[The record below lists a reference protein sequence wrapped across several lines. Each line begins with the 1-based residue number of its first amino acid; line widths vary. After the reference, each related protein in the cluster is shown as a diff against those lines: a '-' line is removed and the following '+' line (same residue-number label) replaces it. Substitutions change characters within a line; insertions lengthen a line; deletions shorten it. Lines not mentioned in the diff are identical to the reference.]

1 MSAVIIGIDPHKASH
16 TAVAVDRSE
25 AVLGQVRVR
34 SKSGQVQQLLAW
46 ASSWP
51 ERVWAVEGAA
61 GLGYLL
67 SQQLVEA
74 GETVLDVQPKLAAKV
89 RLLDTGST
97 NKNDPNDARSIAIAA
112 LRAKG
117 LPVVRREDHVEVL
130 KIWVRRRREL
140 QRTNNRIANR
150 LHAVLLEL
158 VPGGFSGEISP
169 VKAER
174 ILDQVQATDAVTAA
188 RVELATEIL
197 EDLRRNNQQRRDLV
211 KRIAQVVAATGTSV
225 TGIYGVGPVVAAM
238 VLGITGDIERIKSI
252 EHFAAYNGTAPVEVS
267 SGPQKIYRLS
277 MRGNRQLNHAIHIAA
292 VSQIRHRNNPG
303 RVYYD
308 RKLGEGKSSK
318 MALRALKRQ
327 ISNALYRAM
336 IADAKKRAAVDTA
349 GPGGQSGNGSDSSA
363 TGSHPE
369 RQLFGQAT
377 PGPAKS
383 LRPTKATAPRRS
395 TARRKVQ
402 AKKAS

>member
-1 MSAVIIGIDPHKASH
+1 
-16 TAVAVDRSE
+16 
-25 AVLGQVRVR
+25 
-34 SKSGQVQQLLAW
+34 
-46 ASSWP
+46 
-51 ERVWAVEGAA
+51 
-61 GLGYLL
+61 
-67 SQQLVEA
+67 
-74 GETVLDVQPKLAAKV
+74 
-89 RLLDTGST
+89 
-97 NKNDPNDARSIAIAA
+97 
-112 LRAKG
+112 
-117 LPVVRREDHVEVL
+117 VVRREDHVEVL

-158 VPGGFSGEISP
+158 VPGGFTGEISP

-174 ILDQVQATDAVTAA
+174 ILDQIDPTDAVAAA
-188 RVELATEIL
+188 RAELATEIL
-197 EDLRRNNQQRRDLV
+197 EDLRRNNRQRRELV

-238 VLGITGDIERIKSI
+238 VLSITGDIDRIKSV

-308 RKLGEGKSSK
+308 RKIAEGKSPK
-318 MALRALKRQ
+318 MALRTLKRQ

-336 IADAKKRAAVDTA
+336 IADARKRAAVEAT

-363 TGSHPE
+363 AGSHPE
-369 RQLFGQAT
+369 KHQLFGQAT

-383 LRPTKATAPRRS
+383 LRPTKGGATRQS
-395 TARRKVQ
+395 TLRRKVQ
-402 AKKAS
+402 TKKAS

>member
-1 MSAVIIGIDPHKASH
+1 MAAVIIGIDPHKASH

-25 AVLGQVRVR
+25 TVLGQFRVR
-34 SKSGQVQQLLAW
+34 TKAGQVDQLRAW
-46 ASSWP
+46 ATSWP
-51 ERVWAVEGAA
+51 DRVWAVEGAA

-67 SQQLVEA
+67 SQQLVDA

-117 LPVVRREDHVEVL
+117 LLVVSREDHVEVL

-140 QRTNNRIANR
+140 QRANNRIANR

-158 VPGGFSGEISP
+158 VPGGFTGEISP

-174 ILDQVQATDAVTAA
+174 ILDQVQPADAVAAA
-188 RVELATEIL
+188 RVELATELL
-197 EDLRRNNQQRRDLV
+197 EDLRRNNHQRRELV
-211 KRIAQVVAATGTSV
+211 KRIAQVVAATGTST
-225 TGIYGVGPVVAAM
+225 TGIHGVGPIVAAM
-238 VLGITGDIERIKSI
+238 VVSITGDVSRFKSI

-267 SGPQKIYRLS
+267 SGPHKIYRLS

-292 VSQIRHRNNPG
+292 VSQIRHANNPG
-303 RVYYD
+303 RIYYE
-308 RKLGEGKSSK
+308 RKIGEGKSSK

-327 ISNALYRAM
+327 ISNALYRAVL
-336 IADAKKRAAVDTA
+336 ADATKRAAVEA
-349 GPGGQSGNGSDSSA
+349 MGPGGQSGNVSDSSA
-363 TGSHPE
+363 AGSHPE
-369 RQLFGQAT
+369 HQLFGQAT

-383 LRPTKATAPRRS
+383 LRPTKAS
-395 TARRKVQ
+395 TTPKGNVRRKVQ
-402 AKKAS
+402 PKKAS

>member
-16 TAVAVDRSE
+16 TAVAVDSSE
-25 AVLGQVRVR
+25 TVLGQLRVR
-34 SKSGQVQQLLAW
+34 SKTGQVEHLLAW
-46 ASSWP
+46 AAAWP

-67 SQQLVEA
+67 SQQLTDA

-117 LPVVRREDHVEVL
+117 LPVVRREDHVEVM
-130 KIWVRRRREL
+130 KIWVSRRREL

-150 LHAVLLEL
+150 LHAVLCEL
-158 VPGGFSGEISP
+158 VPGGLSGPISP
-169 VKAER
+169 AKAER
-174 ILDQVQATDAVTAA
+174 ILDQVHAGDAVTAA
-188 RVELATEIL
+188 RLELAQEIL
-197 EDLRRNNQQRRDLV
+197 EDLRRNNRQRRELV
-211 KRIAQVVAATGTSV
+211 KRIAQVVAASGTST

-238 VLGITGDIERIKSI
+238 ALSITGDINRMKSI
-252 EHFAAYNGTAPVEVS
+252 NHFAAYNGTAPVEVS

-277 MRGNRQLNHAIHIAA
+277 LRGNRQFNHAIHIAA
-292 VSQIRHRNNPG
+292 VSQISHQGNPG

-308 RKLGEGKSSK
+308 RKIAEGKSPKS
-318 MALRALKRQ
+318 ALRALKRQ
-327 ISNALYRAM
+327 ISNALYRA
-336 IADAKKRAAVDTA
+336 ILADAKKQAAA
-349 GPGGQSGNGSDSSA
+349 IQGPGGQSGNGSDSSA

-369 RQLFGQAT
+369 HQLFGQAT
-377 PGPAKS
+377 PGPTRS
-383 LRPTKATAPRRS
+383 LGPKKATKNGQTPPNRRD
-395 TARRKVQ
+395 RGR
-402 AKKAS
+402 KAS

>member
-25 AVLGQVRVR
+25 AILDQIRVR
-34 SKSGQVQQLLAW
+34 SKTGQVEQLLGWATAW
-46 ASSWP
+46 P
-51 ERVWAVEGAA
+51 DRVWAVEGAA

-67 SQQLVEA
+67 SQQLVNA

-97 NKNDPNDARSIAIAA
+97 NENDPNDARSIAIAA

-117 LPVVRREDHVEVL
+117 LPVVHREDHVEVM

-150 LHAVLLEL
+150 LHAVLCEL
-158 VPGGFSGEISP
+158 VPGGFSGPISP
-169 VKAER
+169 AKAER
-174 ILDQVQATDAVTAA
+174 ILNQVRPDDAVTAA
-188 RVELATEIL
+188 RMELAQEML
-197 EDLRRNNQQRRDLV
+197 EDLRRSNRQRRELV
-211 KRIAQVVAATGTSV
+211 NRISQVVAASGTS
-225 TGIYGVGPVVAAM
+225 TTDIYGVGPVVAAM
-238 VLGITGDIERIKSI
+238 VMSITGDISRMKGID
-252 EHFAAYNGTAPVEVS
+252 HFAAYSGTAPVEVS

-277 MRGNRQLNHAIHIAA
+277 LRGNRQLNHAIHIAA
-292 VSQIRHRNNPG
+292 VSQISHRNNPG

-308 RKLGEGKSSK
+308 RKIAEGKSPK

-336 IADAKKRAAVDTA
+336 IGDAERRTVTGAK
-349 GPGGQSGNGSDSSA
+349 GPGGQSGNDSDSSA

-369 RQLFGQAT
+369 HQLFGQAT
-377 PGPAKS
+377 PEPAKS
-383 LRPTKATAPRRS
+383 LRPKKTTGSIPTPTS
-395 TARRKVQ
+395 RKIKT
-402 AKKAS
+402 KKAS